1 MPYKRYGL
9 EENSDGSW
17 RVIDYREGKA
27 AEKNGEVLDRL
38 PHDTASNLEFIL
50 NAQEKGKRTAKVAPQ
65 QHPKAHLMAAVRY
78 SRRENLNN
86 YWTVVDAVTGQ
97 PVVIDGVVMDM
108 LLDEEAEE
116 LVERLNRNE
125 NEYGPFKRP

>member
-1 MPYKRYGL
+1 
-9 EENSDGSW
+9 
-17 RVIDYREGKA
+17 
-27 AEKNGEVLDRL
+27 
-38 PHDTASNLEFIL
+38 
-50 NAQEKGKRTAKVAPQ
+50 
-65 QHPKAHLMAAVRY
+65 MAAVRY

>member
-27 AEKNGEVLDRL
+27 AERNGAVLDRL

-50 NAQEKGKRTAKVAPQ
+50 NAQEKGKRKAKVAP
-65 QHPKAHLMAAVRY
+65 QHPKAHLMATERY
-78 SRRENLNN
+78 GRRKNLNN

-97 PVVIDGVVMDM
+97 AVVIDGVVMDM
-108 LLDEEAEE
+108 ITEEEADE

-125 NEYGPFKRP
+125 NEEGPFKRH